1 MYIYISFYIYII
13 YVYILCFQTSQTQKK
28 ATKWH
33 IQTRTSMLDDG
44 IFLRS
49 QGFTREKNAAKVW
62 AVYEVENPLGG
73 TWMSGWKLGSMVRIS
88 GL

>member
-1 MYIYISFYIYII
+1 MYIYI
-13 YVYILCFQTSQTQKK
+13 YILCFQISQTQKK

-73 TWMSGWKLGSMVRIS
+73 TWMSGWKLGSVVRIS